1 MNPAAILK
9 SMYPEKFAELAALV
23 REFAPEAADDAVEL
37 AAGEL
42 LVGLGQCATEEDA
55 GPLAARV
62 FGELLGKKLAP
73 AEAELAGAKIFRWR
87 AGWTDVL
94 Y

>member
-1 MNPAAILK
+1 
-9 SMYPEKFAELAALV
+9 MYPEKFAELAALV
-23 REFAPEAADDAVEL
+23 REFAADAADDAIER

-42 LVGLGQCATEEDA
+42 LVGLGQCKSEEDA

-73 AEAELAGAKIFRWR
+73 ADAMLTGAKIFRWR